1 MLIRDVSDKQ
11 LDVLEYSDSRWNI
24 SSGAVRSGKTVG
36 GFLLLPIRMTTLPPG
51 NCLLIGKTERTLKRN
66 ILNPLREI
74 YGRRRVSFPFGDG
87 EIKLF
92 GRHCYIVGAN
102 DERAVTKI
110 QGMGLVYA
118 YGDEVT
124 TWPESFFDML
134 KSRLSEPGAMFD
146 GSCNPEGPYHWLK
159 SGFLDKADDYGIRHF
174 EFKLDDNPF
183 LSKDFV
189 EALKKEY
196 TGVWYD
202 RYIDGK
208 WVLADG
214 IIYDMFDEQI
224 HVIDRVPERIRHYYV
239 AADYGTTNPTA
250 FGLYGLGVSGT
261 VYKVKE
267 YYWDPSVR
275 GRQKTDSDFSA
286 AMGAFLGNVVPRAI
300 IVDPSAESFQLQL
313 KRDRFRN
320 VMNANNSVL
329 DGIRTQG
336 RMLSTGRYKILS
348 RCKQTIADYGAYV
361 WDSKAQER
369 GDDKPVEKFDH
380 TKDEE
385 RYLLHTLFGTEQ
397 SVRTMSK
404 RGLGL

>member
-1 MLIRDVSDKQ
+1 MIIRDVSDKQ

-36 GFLLLPIRMTTLPPG
+36 GFLLLPLRMTTLPPG

-66 ILNPLREI
+66 VLNPLREI
-74 YGRRRVSFPFGDG
+74 YGKKRVSAPFGDG

-110 QGMGLVYA
+110 QGLGLVYA
-118 YGDEVT
+118 YGDEIT
-124 TWPESFFDML
+124 TWPESFFNML

-146 GSCNPEGPYHWLK
+146 GSCNPEGPFHWLK
-159 SGFLDKADDYGIRHF
+159 VGFLDKAEEYGIRHF
-174 EFKLDDNPF
+174 KFKLDDNPF
-183 LSKDFV
+183 LSREFV
-189 EALKKEY
+189 EALKREY

-202 RYIDGK
+202 RYVEGK

-214 IIYDMFDEQI
+214 IIYDMFDKQLHVIERIPEQI
-224 HVIDRVPERIRHYYV
+224 RSYYV
-239 AADYGTTNPTA
+239 AVDYGTTNPTA
-250 FGLYGLGVSGT
+250 FGLYALGASGT
-261 VYKVKE
+261 VYKERE
-267 YYWDPSVR
+267 YYWDPANE
-275 GRQKTDSDFSA
+275 GKQKTDSEFSDAMA
-286 AMGAFLGNVVPRAI
+286 AFIGNIVPRAI

-313 KRDRFRN
+313 KRDGFRN
-320 VMNANNSVL
+320 VINADNSVL
-329 DGIRTQG
+329 DGIRTQS
-336 RMLSTGRYKILS
+336 RMLTTGRYKVLE

-369 GDDKPVEKFDH
+369 GEDKPIEKFDH

-385 RYLLHTLFGTEQ
+385 RYLLHTLFGTER
-397 SVRTMSK
+397 SIRTMSK

>member
-1 MLIRDVSDKQ
+1 MIITDVSEKQ
-11 LDVLEYSDSRWNI
+11 LDVIEYSDARWNI
-24 SSGAVRSGKTVG
+24 SSGAVRSGKTIS
-36 GFLLLPIRMTTLPPG
+36 GFLLLPIRMKTLPPG

-66 ILNPLREI
+66 VINPLREI
-74 YGRRRVSFPFGDG
+74 FGINRVSAPFGDG

-118 YGDEVT
+118 YGDEIT
-124 TWPESFFDML
+124 TWPESFFNML
-134 KSRLSEPGAMFD
+134 KSRLSEPGAVFD
-146 GSCNPEGPYHWLK
+146 GTCNPEGPFHWLK
-159 SGFLDKADDYGIRHF
+159 VGFLDKSDYYGIRHF
-174 EFKLDDNPF
+174 EFKIDDNPF
-183 LSKDFV
+183 LSPDFV
-189 EALKKEY
+189 AALKREY

-202 RYIDGK
+202 RYIEGK

-214 IIYDMFDEQI
+214 IIYDMFDQQI
-224 HVIDRVPERIRHYYV
+224 HVIDSVPEQIEKYYV
-239 AADYGTTNPTA
+239 SADYGTTNPTA
-250 FGLYGLGVSGT
+250 FGLYGIGKSGT

-267 YYWDPSVR
+267 YYWDPAVK
-275 GRQKTDSDFSA
+275 GKQKTDSEFSE
-286 AMGAFLGNVVPRAI
+286 AMAGFIGNLVPRAI

-313 KRDRFRN
+313 KRDGFRN

-329 DGIRTQG
+329 DGIRTQS
-336 RMLSTGRYKILS
+336 RMLSTGKYKILS
-348 RCKQTIADYGAYV
+348 QCKQTIADYGAYV

-369 GDDKPVEKFDH
+369 GDDKPLKKFDH

-385 RYLLHTLFGTEQ
+385 RYLLHTLFGTTQ
-397 SVRTMSK
+397 PIGTIKK

>member
-66 ILNPLREI
+66 VLNPLREI

-146 GSCNPEGPYHWLK
+146 GSCNPDGPYHWLK

-224 HVIDRVPERIRHYYV
+224 HVIDRVPERIRHYYA
-239 AADYGTTNPTA
+239 AADYGTTNPSA

-361 WDSKAQER
+361 WDSKAEER

>member
-1 MLIRDVSDKQ
+1 MIIRDVSDKQ

-24 SSGAVRSGKTVG
+24 SSGAVRSGKTVS
-36 GFLLLPIRMTTLPPG
+36 GFLLLPNRMKTLPRG

-66 ILNPLREI
+66 VLNPLREI
-74 YGRRRVSFPFGDG
+74 YGRKRVSDPFGDG

-118 YGDEVT
+118 YGDEIT
-124 TWPESFFDML
+124 TWPESFFNML

-146 GSCNPEGPYHWLK
+146 GSCNPEGPFHWLK
-159 SGFLDKADDYGIRHF
+159 VGFLDKAEDYGIRHF

-183 LSKDFV
+183 LSREFV
-189 EALKKEY
+189 EALKREY

-202 RYIDGK
+202 RYVEGK

-214 IIYDMFDEQI
+214 IIYDMFDKQL
-224 HVIDRVPERIRHYYV
+224 HVINRVPERIRAYYV

-250 FGLYGLGVSGT
+250 FGLYGIGESRT

-267 YYWDPSVR
+267 YYWDPANE
-275 GRQKTDSDFSA
+275 GKQKTDSEFSV
-286 AMGAFLGNVVPRAI
+286 AMDGFLGTLVPRAI

-313 KRDRFRN
+313 KRDGFRN
-320 VMNANNSVL
+320 VINANNSVL
-329 DGIRTQG
+329 DGIRTQS

-348 RCKQTIADYGAYV
+348 CCKQTIADYGAYV

-369 GDDKPVEKFDH
+369 GDDKPIKKFDH

-397 SVRTMSK
+397 AVGTMSK

>member
-66 ILNPLREI
+66 VLNPLREI

-385 RYLLHTLFGTEQ
+385 RYLLHTLFGTER